1 MASAAPSFNVTFED
15 QQMMN
20 EFGQLQD
27 KLEELQVDITDLQT
41 QVERLDD
48 ATTELMMGDGG
59 HVSLMLGEAFI
70 SVAEDTATEYCEK
83 RQEVLTD
90 RLESMKETRDNIVK
104 RQAELKKYLYGK
116 FGNNINLDK

>member
-1 MASAAPSFNVTFED
+1 MGELHRIFCLYASWG
-15 QQMMN
+15 M
-20 EFGQLQD
+20 L
-27 KLEELQVDITDLQT
+27 
-41 QVERLDD
+41 RL
-48 ATTELMMGDGG
+48 
-59 HVSLMLGEAFI
+59 HSLMLGEAFI